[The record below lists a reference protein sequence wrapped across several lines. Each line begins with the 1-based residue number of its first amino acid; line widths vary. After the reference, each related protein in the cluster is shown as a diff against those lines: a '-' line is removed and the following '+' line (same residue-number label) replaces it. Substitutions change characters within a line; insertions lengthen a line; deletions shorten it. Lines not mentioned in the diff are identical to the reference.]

1 MPATRRVAR
10 SVRVGDR
17 RALMIIAID
26 GPAGAGKSTVSRGLA
41 ERLGLRHLDT
51 GAMYRAVTFG
61 VLERGID
68 PASAAEVADAAES
81 MEIAVNDS
89 MVTVDGVDATTAIR
103 GRDVTAAVSSVAANA
118 MVRDLL
124 VERQRAW
131 VDQHGGGVVEGRDIT
146 TVVLPD
152 ADLKLF
158 VTASPRVR
166 AERRVAETGGDVD
179 QVEASIIE
187 RDRRDATR
195 ETSPMVVAS
204 DAVVVDTSEMAI
216 DDVVERVLDLIGRPL
231 Q

>member
-1 MPATRRVAR
+1 
-10 SVRVGDR
+10 
-17 RALMIIAID
+17 MIIAID

-41 ERLGLRHLDT
+41 ERLALRHLDT

-68 PASAAEVADAAES
+68 PASATEVAMAAES
-81 MEIAVNDS
+81 MDISVDDS
-89 MVTVDGVDATTAIR
+89 QVLVDGIDATAAIR
-103 GRDVTAAVSSVAANA
+103 GRDVTAAVSSVAANS

-124 VERQRAW
+124 VDRQRSW
-131 VDQHGGGVVEGRDIT
+131 VVEHGGGVVEGRDIT

-179 QVEASIIE
+179 QVEAAIIE

-216 DDVVERVLDLIGRPL
+216 DEVVDWVLDLIGRPL
-231 Q
+231 R

>member
-1 MPATRRVAR
+1 
-10 SVRVGDR
+10 
-17 RALMIIAID
+17 MIIAID

>member
-1 MPATRRVAR
+1 
-10 SVRVGDR
+10 
-17 RALMIIAID
+17 MIIAID

-204 DAVVVDTSEMAI
+204 DAVVVDTSEIAI

>member
-1 MPATRRVAR
+1 
-10 SVRVGDR
+10 
-17 RALMIIAID
+17 MIIAID

-41 ERLGLRHLDT
+41 ERLALRHLDT

-68 PASAAEVADAAES
+68 PASTTEVAAAAES
-81 MEIAVNDS
+81 MDISVDDS
-89 MVTVDGVDATTAIR
+89 QVLVDGIDATSAIR
-103 GRDVTAAVSSVAANA
+103 GRDVTAAVSSVAANS

-124 VERQRAW
+124 VDRQRSW

-179 QVEASIIE
+179 QVEAAIIE

-216 DDVVERVLDLIGRPL
+216 DEVVEWVLDLIGRPL